1 MIQSPRIATRNFIV
15 IYVSDNSKLS
25 TRETILEAI
34 KQSNEATV
42 GSLAIAADVSPVT
55 VRHHLNSLQ
64 ADSLLETRSVR
75 RKVGR
80 PYYVYSLS
88 DKGHELFPQRYMRL
102 SSRLLDELKA
112 RFPTDTVNEL
122 FNSVVQQIVDDSRK
136 DFEGLTV
143 EQRLDYLV
151 DLLAEEGFLASW
163 ESTGGRYILTEY
175 SCPYYAIG
183 QKHDEVCTLD
193 RQLVQIILDTDIEQK
208 SCMLHGD
215 SRCQFTFSLPVSVS

>member
-1 MIQSPRIATRNFIV
+1 M